1 MKIYASESFS
11 WCGTTISSHPTHI
24 VTSGLLTH
32 FSVVTRG
39 LLPVIIGAKL
49 FMTIQERHAVS
60 GRWLG
65 VSEWTGRLYWV
76 VHYFSWYEPIISAIH
91 FHILFYN

>member
-60 GRWLG
+60 EGGLAPRNG
-65 VSEWTGRLYWV
+65 QVGYTGL
-76 VHYFSWYEPIISAIH
+76 FTISH
-91 FHILFYN
+91 GTNPL